1 MKGELLKK
9 NSVLFVI
16 GYSGGDDHV
25 NGIISDALTNGLT
38 VYWLQYKSIEKLPP
52 TLANNVVIV
61 PPQNDKKPQ
70 DTTKTLGSLLKRA
83 SVL

>member
-38 VYWLQYKSIEKLPP
+38 VYWLQYKRIEKLPP

-61 PPQNDKKPQ
+61 PPQNDEKPQ
-70 DTTKTLGSLLKRA
+70 DTTKTLGSLLKKA